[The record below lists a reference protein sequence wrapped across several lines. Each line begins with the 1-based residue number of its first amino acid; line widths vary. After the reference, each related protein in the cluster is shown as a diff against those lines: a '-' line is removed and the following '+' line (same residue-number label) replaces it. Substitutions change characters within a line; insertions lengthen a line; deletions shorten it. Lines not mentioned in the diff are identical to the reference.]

1 MGQYTEKSNEI
12 KNDVIKH
19 HNNLVKFTQK
29 DHLKHFQKIDRH
41 IIEHDQRAAQCFE
54 NVNKRFKDLEKKINW
69 TLLLLGAIALTN
81 IAKELI

>member
-1 MGQYTEKSNEI
+1 MAEYKDKSDEI
-12 KNDVIKH
+12 KNSVTKH

-41 IIEHDQRAAQCFE
+41 VAQHDK
-54 NVNKRFKDLEKKINW
+54 NVQSNFKLLEKKLNW
-69 TLLLLGAIALTN
+69 ILILLSAIALTN